1 MKRILKWSFLFIVL
15 IYLFLLVASRQVAT
29 VLFGGDGYKKHQL
42 SPGNVEV
49 PNKRTFVWKE
59 HSEFGDSIL
68 NLWANKP
75 IRDEDINRKGTVQNI
90 LLARMMLKK
99 DIPEVNQTLM
109 KFKVWGISGSTWALN
124 KKGDYDF
131 VLTNLTTL
139 LWLFGEKEDILYPET
154 REYLI
159 NILLSEEG
167 GNFRYAVPYSLGLLK
182 DTENHILMT
191 EGSRYLKNR
200 WLMLHGNT
208 NKKYDNIRNGMEDK
222 LLAFMNEMRVNGLYE
237 FNSLPYIGYTLVG
250 LLNMEAFGSERL
262 SAKAREVIDYMNWC
276 YALGSYQLKHYPPMR
291 RRYEKAYI
299 QKLLT
304 DYHSAFIKSW
314 LSFSPVVKFDAD
326 VSKAEIH
333 ALMGVCIPYQP
344 ADEVIKTI
352 FGKGTGYFVQLGHGK
367 NSCPEIYSAGKHFL
381 LSAGG
386 ANRGEK
392 SIIVARPIC
401 LFLNDTASV
410 LANVFHLAG
419 PGDDFKQWNNTGVY
433 RHFACAAGPV
443 KIPAGLKPV
452 QNKNEWAVYQMNDSV
467 SVAVYS
473 SGKLGIMA
481 ITENQNPVDFLENIV
496 RLNSDRPKLDHQFTM
511 PDGTKIEYDVN
522 SPKDSWVIRAI
533 NSKPVDRI
541 YDRWPL
547 IQGDFLKTN

>member
-1 MKRILKWSFLFIVL
+1 MKRILKWIFLSIGL
-15 IYLFLLVASRQVAT
+15 IYLFLLIANRHVAI
-29 VLFGGDGYKKHQL
+29 VLFGGDGYKRHQL

-49 PNKRTFVWKE
+49 PNKRTFEWKDR
-59 HSEFGDSIL
+59 SAFADSIL
-68 NLWANKP
+68 LLWANKP

-90 LLARMMLKK
+90 VLARMMLKK
-99 DIPEVNQTLM
+99 DIQEVNQALL

-131 VLTNLTTL
+131 ILTNLTTI
-139 LWLFGEKEDILYPET
+139 LWLFGDKEDILFPET
-154 REYLI
+154 REYLV
-159 NILLSEEG
+159 NTLLSEEG
-167 GNFRYAVPYSLGLLK
+167 GKFRYAVPYSLGLWK

-200 WLMLHGNT
+200 WLALHGNT
-208 NKKYDNIRNGMEDK
+208 AEKYDNIRNGMEDK
-222 LLAFMNEMRVNGLYE
+222 LLAFMDEMRVNGLYE
-237 FNSLPYIGYTLVG
+237 FNSLPYVGYTLVA
-250 LLNMEAFGSERL
+250 LLNIEAFGSERL
-262 SAKAREVIDYMNWC
+262 SAKARDVLDYMNWC

-299 QKLLT
+299 RKLLT
-304 DYHSAFIKSW
+304 DYHSAFMKSW
-314 LSFSPVVKFDAD
+314 LSFSPVDKFDAD
-326 VSKAEIH
+326 VFKAEVH

-352 FGKGTGYFVQLGHGK
+352 FDKGNGYFVQLGHGK

-386 ANRGEK
+386 ANRGEN

-419 PGDDFKQWNNTGVY
+419 PGNDFKQWNNTGVY
-433 RHFACAAGPV
+433 RNFACAAGPV
-443 KIPAGLKPV
+443 KIPTGLKPV
-452 QNKNEWAVYQMNDSV
+452 QNKNNWSVYLMNDSV

-473 SGKLGIMA
+473 TEKLGIVA
-481 ITENQNPVDFLENIV
+481 VSEGHDPATFLYHIV
-496 RLNSDRPKLDHQFTM
+496 HLNSDWAKLEHQFTM
-511 PDGTKIEYDVN
+511 PEGTTIEFDVN
-522 SPKDSWVIRAI
+522 SPKDRWVIQAI
-533 NSKPVDRI
+533 NGKPVDRK
-541 YDRWPL
+541 YDCWPL

>member
-1 MKRILKWSFLFIVL
+1 MQILKWIFAAIAL
-15 IYLFLLVASRQVAT
+15 IYLFLLMANRQVAA

-42 SPGNVEV
+42 SPGNIEV
-49 PNKRTFVWKE
+49 PETRTFAWKD
-59 HSEFGDSIL
+59 HSAFADSVL
-68 NLWANKP
+68 KHWAGKP
-75 IRDEDINRKGTVQNI
+75 IRDEDINRKGAVQDI
-90 LLARMMLKK
+90 ILARMMLKK
-99 DIPEVNQTLM
+99 DIQEINQILL

-131 VLTNLTTL
+131 TITNLTTI
-139 LWLFGEKEDILYPET
+139 LWLFGEKEDVLYPET
-154 REYLI
+154 REYLV
-159 NILLSEEG
+159 NTLLSEEG
-167 GNFRYAVPYSLGLLK
+167 GNFRYAVPYSLGLWK

-208 NKKYDNIRNGMEDK
+208 SEKYDNIKNGMETK
-222 LLAFMNEMRVNGLYE
+222 LLSFLDEMRVNGLYE
-237 FNSLPYIGYTLVG
+237 FNSLPYVGYTLVA
-250 LLNMEAFGSERL
+250 LLNMQAFGSEKL
-262 SAKAREVIDYMNWC
+262 SAKAREVLDYMNWC

-314 LSFSPVVKFDAD
+314 LSFSPVENFDTD
-326 VSKAEIH
+326 VSKAEVH

-352 FGKGTGYFVQLGHGK
+352 FDKGNGYFVKLGHGR

-386 ANRGEK
+386 ANRGEN

-410 LANVFHLAG
+410 LSNVFHLAG
-419 PGDDFKQWNNTGVY
+419 PGIDFKRWNNTGVY
-433 RHFACAAGPV
+433 RNFACAAGPV
-443 KIPAGLKPV
+443 KIPSGLKPV
-452 QNKNEWAVYQMNDSV
+452 HQKNDWSVYLMNDSV
-467 SVAVYS
+467 SVAVFS
-473 SGKLGIMA
+473 TEKLGIMA
-481 ITENQNPVDFLENIV
+481 VAEDENPMDFLENIV
-496 RLNSDRPKLDHQFTM
+496 RLNLDSRKLDHQFTM

-522 SPKDSWVIRAI
+522 SPKDTWVIQTI
-533 NSKPVDRI
+533 DDEPVDRM
-541 YDRWPL
+541 YDRWTL